1 MNTCLAICLAIVIAI
16 LFAPATYASSGA
28 LRRATIKQCPN
39 GIYYSIRGGDN
50 HWHQAEQSNV
60 SSGWSA
66 VGDAFYYDPCPP
78 DEVVYVPV
86 KEEPAPAP
94 VPAPASEPESA
105 PETSPESDD
114 GYIVGFI
121 AEPSYVDQADSN
133 EPATSAAAQA
143 GSDADAE
150 SDNQEEDEEDKQ
162 DDEIA
167 SSDSRGKYNYGRD
180 DNDEDD
186 WDTQSSSTNSSNEK
200 KKSGKGSAVA
210 VGLMEIAAVAGG
222 VYAVKK
228 KKK

>member
-1 MNTCLAICLAIVIAI
+1 MNTRLAVCLAIVIAI
-16 LFAPATYASSGA
+16 LFTSATYASSGA

-39 GIYYSIRGGDN
+39 GVYYGIHGGDN

-66 VGDAFYYDPCPP
+66 VGDVFYYDPCPP
-78 DEVVYVPV
+78 DEAVYAPV
-86 KEEPAPAP
+86 KEEPVSAPAP
-94 VPAPASEPESA
+94 IPASEQEPA

-114 GYIVGFI
+114 GNMVGST
-121 AEPSYVDQADSN
+121 AEPLYVGQADSN
-133 EPATSAAAQA
+133 EHATSAAAQA

-150 SDNQEEDEEDKQ
+150 SDNREEDEGDKQ
-162 DDEIA
+162 DDKIA
-167 SSDSRGKYNYGRD
+167 SSDSKGKYNYGRD

-186 WDTQSSSTNSSNEK
+186 RDTWLSSTNSSNEK

-210 VGLMEIAAVAGG
+210 AGLMEIAAVAGG
-222 VYAVKK
+222 IYVAKK